1 MRLGTLLITLAGI
14 ALVAA
19 PAVAGDSHHCP
30 GGDLDGDTLCGD
42 DDNCPTVSNI
52 SQTDTDGDGRGDVC
66 DNCRTIPNGPNLYAA
81 GLAAVSQCDY
91 DSDGYGNACDGDFS
105 ADGFVTPLDSPSY
118 LAALMAFFAPAPGQH
133 NMNCDGGM
141 PGFMTPGDTPF
152 YLAQLMAFFPGPSGW
167 TCAGTF
173 TGACPPSP

>member
-66 DNCRTIPNGPNLYAA
+66 DNC
-81 GLAAVSQCDY
+81 
-91 DSDGYGNACDGDFS
+91 
-105 ADGFVTPLDSPSY
+105 
-118 LAALMAFFAPAPGQH
+118 
-133 NMNCDGGM
+133 
-141 PGFMTPGDTPF
+141 
-152 YLAQLMAFFPGPSGW
+152 PGPSGW
-167 TCAGTF
+167 ACAGTF